1 MAKPRKQSADLR
13 SDVGAFSILP
23 EWVRTAEI
31 PEKAKSLYGYLQ
43 RMANLPSGAFPSVGL
58 MAKEIRCS
66 DRSVIHYLNH
76 LVKIGAVTKETRY
89 ADNGRQTSNRYI
101 VHLVQ
106 QAVPRSWKP
115 GEWDDL
121 M

>member
-1 MAKPRKQSADLR
+1 MTKPRKQTADLK
-13 SDVGAFSILP
+13 SDMGPFSILP

-43 RMANLPSGAFPSVGL
+43 RMSNLPKGAFPSVAT
-58 MAKEIRCS
+58 MAQEIRCS
-66 DRSVIHYLNH
+66 DRSVIRHLNE
-76 LVKIGAVTKETRY
+76 LVKIGAVTKEERHEE
-89 ADNGRQTSNRYI
+89 NGRQTSNRYI

-106 QAVPRSWKP
+106 QVPSTTWKP

-121 M
+121 P